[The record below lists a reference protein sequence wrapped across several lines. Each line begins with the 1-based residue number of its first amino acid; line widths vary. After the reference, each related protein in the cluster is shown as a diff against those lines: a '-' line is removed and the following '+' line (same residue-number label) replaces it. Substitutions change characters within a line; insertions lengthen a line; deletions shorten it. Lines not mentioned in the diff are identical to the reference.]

1 MIEGLLLDGRNP
13 DDYFNPLIYADR
25 TILRGNEI
33 TNHHTTNCVHLSTYY
48 SAPAPADVIIEGNNI
63 HDCGTLPAQNH
74 EHGIYIGAA
83 RNAIIRNNRIW
94 SNADRGIQLFTDAQG
109 TQIYGN
115 VISGNGQGVLIAG
128 YNGVAPNNTTV
139 EHNIIAHSKVRHNVE
154 SSFDEL
160 TTPGTGNVF
169 RENCIY
175 GAEGWYRQPDGSG
188 IQSEQVGFT
197 ATANVIADPGFANA
211 AAGDFTVA
219 ADERVRG
226 RARRRRRL
234 SRALSWLRPS
244 RNHEHCGCESKQEP
258 EGLAELLGDEEVGD
272 QEAAERSEQTPRQ
285 QFHVRVARLL
295 ERGDGLHERAEAKE
309 DQGEKEPEADHPELG
324 KVSK

>member
-13 DDYFNPLIYADR
+13 DNYFNPLIYADR

-219 ADERVRG
+219 AASGCAGVLDGVGAAPPPRLTLDTSRPTVSPGAATKLVGTAPNGVSGKATILRKVGGEWRPCGTVRLKGSRFAVKMRVKTRSHFKA
-226 RARRRRRL
+226 RATGVRD
-234 SRALSWLRPS
+234 
-244 RNHEHCGCESKQEP
+244 SK
-258 EGLAELLGDEEVGD
+258 AVKV
-272 QEAAERSEQTPRQ
+272 S
-285 QFHVRVARLL
+285 VN
-295 ERGDGLHERAEAKE
+295 K
-309 DQGEKEPEADHPELG
+309 DQGKG
-324 KVSK
+324 